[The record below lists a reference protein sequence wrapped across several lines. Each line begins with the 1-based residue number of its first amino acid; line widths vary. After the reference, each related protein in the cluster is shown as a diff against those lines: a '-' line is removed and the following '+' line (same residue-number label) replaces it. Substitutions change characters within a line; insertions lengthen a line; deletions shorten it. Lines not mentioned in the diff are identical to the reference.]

1 MCVLEPLSKISDDI
15 LCSALKELLYQARR
29 KQIESG
35 EAVRIIYISVR
46 YSIRSIQLLRESI
59 LAGLNEI
66 KLCSSQSTNEIKC
79 LEHLPKSAPSCNII
93 IHIIL
98 FNSKVHCNLLNVMH
112 GCTIMHRTSYLLLFL
127 QLSDPTC
134 T

>member
-1 MCVLEPLSKISDDI
+1 MVFTDSHICDVKG
-15 LCSALKELLYQARR
+15 
-29 KQIESG
+29 IESDSHSASYRPV
-35 EAVRIIYISVR
+35 ESKLKVWRLCQDNYISIR
-46 YSIRSIQLLRESI
+46 YFIRSIQLPRESN

-66 KLCSSQSTNEIKC
+66 CSSQSTNEIRY
-79 LEHLPKSAPSCNII
+79 LEHQPKSAPSCNII

-98 FNSKVHCNLLNVMH
+98 LNSKVHCNLLNVMH

>member
-1 MCVLEPLSKISDDI
+1 M
-15 LCSALKELLYQARR
+15 
-29 KQIESG
+29 
-35 EAVRIIYISVR
+35 
-46 YSIRSIQLLRESI
+46 
-59 LAGLNEI
+59 GLNEI
-66 KLCSSQSTNEIKC
+66 HLSQSTNEIRC

-112 GCTIMHRTSYLLLFL
+112 GCNIMHRTSYLLLFL

-134 T
+134 NSTIVSQLDILCVHGYLFIHCAL